1 MIGRGDVLAAH
12 ILDRSTR
19 DEMDETQISKV
30 AEVLSEWNP
39 LGNEA
44 SKVPDLDGYRTE
56 AIDIIATFDLPF
68 IGGSEASRVMN
79 VLNQA
84 FELSLSEKDCAEPA
98 RRIALILKQ
107 QRQ

>member
-1 MIGRGDVLAAH
+1 
-12 ILDRSTR
+12 
-19 DEMDETQISKV
+19 MDETQITQV

-39 LGNEA
+39 LGSEA
-44 SKVPDLDGYRTE
+44 RNTPDLNGYRTE

-68 IGGSEASRVMN
+68 IGDSDASRVMN

-84 FELSLSEKDCAEPA
+84 FELLLSEKDCAEPA
-98 RRIALILKQ
+98 RKIALILKK